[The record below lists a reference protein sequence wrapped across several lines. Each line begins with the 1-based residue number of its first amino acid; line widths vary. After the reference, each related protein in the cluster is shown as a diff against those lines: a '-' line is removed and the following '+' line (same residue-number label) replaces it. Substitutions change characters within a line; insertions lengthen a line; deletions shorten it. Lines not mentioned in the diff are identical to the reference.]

1 MRRRDFIT
9 LLGGAA
15 AAWPLAAHA
24 QRTKTPQVGI
34 LDPGVSHLFAAFR
47 QGMRD
52 LGYIEAQNISYV
64 YRSAEGRPEF
74 VPRLASELA
83 GLQLDVIVT
92 AATLPVRAVKDATST
107 IPIVFA
113 ALGDAVATGAVTNLA
128 RPGGNITGLSFL
140 NTEISAKRLGLLRET
155 LPGARRVAV
164 FSDPSV
170 VRTFVEATEEAAR
183 DVGLELR
190 VLEIPAPEALEGA
203 FDAAVKWRADALN
216 VLSSAFFN
224 AQRVRIAELAT
235 KFRLPA
241 MYESDEF
248 VRAGGL
254 MAYGASFYDLFRRAA
269 TYVDKI
275 LKGAKPGDLPVE
287 QPTKFQLVINL
298 KTARALGL
306 TIPPTLLALANEV
319 IE

>member
-1 MRRRDFIT
+1 MKRREFIT
-9 LLGGAA
+9 LLGGA

-34 LDPGVSHLFAAFR
+34 LDPGISHLFEAFR
-47 QGMRD
+47 QGMSD
-52 LGYIEAQNISYV
+52 LGYIDLQNISYV
-64 YRSAEGRPEF
+64 YRSAEGQAER

-92 AATLPVRAVKDATST
+92 AGTLPVRAIKDATST

-113 ALGDAVATGAVTNLA
+113 ALGDAVATGAVGNLA

-155 LPGARRVAV
+155 LPGAQRVAV

-170 VRTFVEATEEAAR
+170 VRSFVEATEEAAR
-183 DVGLELR
+183 GLSLELR
-190 VLEIPAPEALEGA
+190 VLEIPAPDSFEGA

-224 AQRVRIAELAT
+224 SQRVRIAELAT
-235 KFRLPA
+235 KYRLPA
-241 MYESDEF
+241 MYESAEF

-254 MAYGASFYDLFRRAA
+254 IAYGASFYDLFRRAA

-275 LKGAKPGDLPVE
+275 IKGAKPGELPVE
-287 QPTKFQLVINL
+287 QPSKFELVINL
-298 KTARALGL
+298 KTARTLGL
-306 TIPPTLLALANEV
+306 EIPPKVLALADEV